1 MQNYRTMNMMSKAL
15 TASLLLLILFWM
27 AAPVQAQEY
36 DGGVGLRVGDP
47 FGLSYKK
54 YRDTETAL
62 EFILGASGTN
72 WHTSYYRKSYDRIS
86 KFDNFLYD
94 GHRVDYSIALGGR
107 FLWQK
112 NFNEDVDGF
121 QWYYGAGLQ
130 MRFASVE
137 YTLIDRSLVTDAN
150 DIFTANR
157 QFDTHYNVDIG
168 PEGIIGLEYTLY
180 DAPLTLFMETSLFA
194 EVVDNPFSFRFFGAL
209 GMRINFR
216 R

>member
-1 MQNYRTMNMMSKAL
+1 MWNDKPMNMMTKSLA
-15 TASLLLLILFWM
+15 ASFLLFILFWS
-27 AAPVQAQEY
+27 ASPVQAQEY
-36 DGGVGLRVGDP
+36 DGGVGLRIGDP
-47 FGLSYKK
+47 FGVSYKK
-54 YRDTETAL
+54 YRDAETAL
-62 EFILGASGTN
+62 EFILGASGSN

-137 YTLIDRSLVTDAN
+137 YTLIDRSAVNTAN
-150 DIFTANR
+150 DIFTADR
-157 QFDTHYNVDIG
+157 QFDNHYNVDIG

-194 EVVDNPFSFRFFGAL
+194 EVVDRPFNFRFFGAL